1 MSTTAYKM
9 KSSQHT
15 KRNYRCDFYLVA
27 ACEHLHSEASTWQL
41 GGIHVVV
48 RWFVCFTTHVT
59 CVFPF
64 LSCSFAVI
72 AIDIDPEKLSLARSN
87 AEVYGV
93 ADKIEFMCGDFMVL
107 AADLKADVVFLS
119 PPWGGPDYATAEVFD
134 IQTMIC
140 PDGYPFKVVCPHAC
154 DFHPFVFCLSPLPSF
169 EMGFAMSNLLV
180 GTYVSFS

>member
-1 MSTTAYKM
+1 M
-9 KSSQHT
+9 
-15 KRNYRCDFYLVA
+15 
-27 ACEHLHSEASTWQL
+27 
-41 GGIHVVV
+41 
-48 RWFVCFTTHVT
+48 
-59 CVFPF
+59 
-64 LSCSFAVI
+64 I

-119 PPWGGPDYATAEVFD
+119 PPWGGPDYATAEIFD